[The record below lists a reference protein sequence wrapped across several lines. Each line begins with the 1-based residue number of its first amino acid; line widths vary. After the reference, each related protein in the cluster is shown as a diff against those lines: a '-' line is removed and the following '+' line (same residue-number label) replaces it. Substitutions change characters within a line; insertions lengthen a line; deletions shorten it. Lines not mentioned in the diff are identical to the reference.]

1 MFSRIHD
8 FIWSIKGKIVI
19 STGSILCLLLAA
31 IIALLAKD
39 MYYHLLRDTKEQLLL
54 NCTNAAIKIESE
66 NLVAVN
72 CAKSMALAQENGL
85 FGLRA
90 DTVKFVYAVVE
101 NYPQFYDAYTIYE
114 PNADGQDEA
123 YKNQSGS
130 DSNGRFNVCVNNV
143 NGKLELVLGVNME
156 TSLYYKGVK
165 DQFLAGSKQKYM
177 ITEPYVY
184 EGVMMV
190 EQTYPISIDN
200 KFVGITGVDRTLVS
214 MSENLAKVK
223 PYQSADFILI
233 SRLGSIISTTLDSE
247 YKTKK
252 IDETPFKDALNYY
265 YKDHRETASF
275 IDPVDGKK
283 YFYAGAG
290 IETGHWTLVM
300 RVSEDEILLPIK
312 KTLTKVVLIAVF
324 GLLITVAGVIWI
336 SNSIARPIKYS
347 VSAAKRVA
355 SGDFTQVIE
364 TSSND
369 ETGELVQAIGTMT
382 QSLSALVGQ
391 VQQSCVQVSTS
402 AAQIAASA
410 AQLEAS
416 VAEQATST
424 HQVSATAHEISATSR
439 DLLQTMNEVSSVSA
453 DTAVLADS
461 GHTGLASMG
470 ATMQELVESTGT
482 ISSKLAMINDKA
494 NNISKII
501 IAITK
506 IADKTNLLS
515 LNASIEAEKAGELGR
530 GFSVVAREI
539 RRLAD
544 QTAVATL
551 DIEKMVKEMQSAV
564 SEGVM
569 GMDKFSQD
577 VRNGMHSISDL
588 STQLENIIRQVQALT
603 PRFTAVNEGMH
614 SQSLAAQQIS
624 EAMLQL
630 SEAAQHT
637 SESVVE
643 FHNVT
648 EQLNEASN
656 SLKKEISRFK
666 VNI

>member
-1 MFSRIHD
+1 MFSRIRE
-8 FIWSIKGKIVI
+8 FVWSIKGKIVL
-19 STGSILCLLLAA
+19 STGSILCLLLAV
-31 IIALLAKD
+31 IIALLTRD
-39 MYYHLLRDTKEQLLL
+39 MYHHLLRDNKEQLLL
-54 NCTNAAIKIESE
+54 NCTNAALKIESE
-66 NLVAVN
+66 NQVAVN
-72 CAKSMALAQENGL
+72 CAKTMALAQENGL
-85 FGLRA
+85 FGHRA
-90 DTVKFVYAVVE
+90 DSVKLVYAIVA

-123 YKNQSGS
+123 YKNKPGS
-130 DSNGRFNVCVNNV
+130 DSNGRFNAVVNNV
-143 NGKLELVLGVNME
+143 RGKLELVLGVDME
-156 TSLYYKGVK
+156 KSLYYKGVK

-190 EQTYPISIDN
+190 EQTYPIIIDK
-200 KFVGITGVDRTLVS
+200 KFAGITGVDRTLGT
-214 MSENLAKVK
+214 MSEGLAKVK

-233 SRLGSIISTTLDSE
+233 SRLGAIISTTLNSD
-247 YKTKK
+247 YRTKK
-252 IDETPFKDALNYY
+252 IDEIPLKDALNYY
-265 YKDHRETASF
+265 YKDHGKTASF
-275 IDPVDGKK
+275 IDPTDGEK

-290 IETGHWTLVM
+290 IKTGDWTLVM
-300 RVSEDEILLPIK
+300 RVSQDEILRPIK
-312 KTLTKVVLIAVF
+312 ETLTKVVLIAVF
-324 GLLITVAGVIWI
+324 GLLITFAGLVWI
-336 SNSIARPIKYS
+336 SNSIARPIRYS
-347 VSAAKRVA
+347 VGAAKKVA
-355 SGDFTQVIE
+355 SGDFTEVVE

-391 VQQSCVQVSTS
+391 VQQSGIQVSTS
-402 AAQIAASA
+402 ATEIASSA
-410 AQLEAS
+410 AQLEAT
-416 VAEQATST
+416 VAEQAAST
-424 HQVSATAHEISATSR
+424 NQVSATAHEISATSR
-439 DLLQTMNEVSSVSA
+439 DLLQTMNEVTSVSS
-453 DTAVLADS
+453 DTAALADS
-461 GHTGLASMG
+461 GQTGLASMG
-470 ATMQELVESTGT
+470 AIMQELVAATGT
-482 ISSKLAMINDKA
+482 ISSKLAMINEKA

-501 IAITK
+501 VAITK
-506 IADKTNLLS
+506 IADNTNLLS

-564 SEGVM
+564 AEGVM

-577 VRNGMHSISDL
+577 VRSGMHNISNV
-588 STQLENIIRQVQALT
+588 SAQLEDIIRQVQALT
-603 PRFTAVNEGMH
+603 PRFTAVNDGMQ

-630 SEAAQHT
+630 SEAARHT
-637 SESVVE
+637 SDSVVE

-656 SLKKEISRFK
+656 SLKKEVSRFK
-666 VNI
+666 INT

>member
-85 FGLRA
+85 FGRRA

-123 YKNQSGS
+123 YKNQPGS

-143 NGKLELVLGVNME
+143 NGKLELVLGVDME

-177 ITEPYVY
+177 ITEPYAY

-190 EQTYPISIDN
+190 EQTYPIVIDN

-223 PYQSADFILI
+223 PYKSADFILI

-252 IDETPFKDALNYY
+252 IDETPYKDALNYY

-275 IDPVDGKK
+275 IDPVEGKN

-290 IETGHWTLVM
+290 IKTGHWTLVM
-300 RVSEDEILLPIK
+300 RVSQDEILLPIK
-312 KTLTKVVLIAVF
+312 KTLTKVFLIAVF

-347 VSAAKRVA
+347 VNAAKKVA
-355 SGDFTQVIE
+355 SGDFTEVIE

-453 DTAVLADS
+453 DTAALADS

-482 ISSKLAMINDKA
+482 ISSKLAMINEKA

-577 VRNGMHSISDL
+577 VRNGMHSISDI